1 MANQQPVHIFALHD
15 DRGTRELVL
24 DSSTYSIGRDP
35 KCTIRLVSQFVSRLH
50 ATLVQMWH
58 DDGTFYYRII
68 DGKPRGKQSA
78 NGLVINGQKVVA
90 YDLQNGD
97 EVIFGPHVTAIY
109 RCLEKMQVKQTAD
122 DDVPSNETAIYTR
135 Q

>member
-1 MANQQPVHIFALHD
+1 
-15 DRGTRELVL
+15 
-24 DSSTYSIGRDP
+24 
-35 KCTIRLVSQFVSRLH
+35 
-50 ATLVQMWH
+50 MWH